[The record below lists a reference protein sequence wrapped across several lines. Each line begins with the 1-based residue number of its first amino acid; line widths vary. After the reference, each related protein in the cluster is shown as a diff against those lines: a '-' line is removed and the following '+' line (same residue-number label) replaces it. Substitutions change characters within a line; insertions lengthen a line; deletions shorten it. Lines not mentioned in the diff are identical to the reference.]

1 MLARQPFCAAVGL
14 TLCISALHPCSSESR
29 LSAGSR
35 HSDVFSAQRLD
46 DEVPRLMS
54 DRHIPGM
61 SVCVIRNGAV
71 KWHRG
76 LGVRDVNTGQRVD
89 GETVFPAAS
98 LTKPVFAYA
107 VLKMCDEGL
116 LDLDTPLVE
125 YAPAAYIEE
134 NFLRHSMDEPGFKR
148 EWFEAIT
155 ARMALSHS
163 SGLQHFGLK
172 HPVELLFEPGTKF
185 HYSSNGIE
193 YLRYVVEHIKGAR
206 VDDIVDEYVFAPLS
220 MAHSSLGWRE
230 EHEANSAADHD
241 QYGRTA
247 GSAGKFIEPT
257 AQAGLYTNAV
267 DYAEFLLAVLNGT
280 GLKTETHTQMMRP
293 HIQCH
298 PDVPN
303 VYWGLGFGIETH
315 GGDKGIWHF
324 GDGGSFTSY
333 CYMNLNSRS
342 GFAYFV
348 NGHYGLTV
356 LDEIFA
362 LTCPGEHPALNL
374 IIGDWSFR
382 DDYLSPAMTFK
393 CKYFNGDVDDALTY
407 YREVSS
413 DDERGKQF
421 IDEDRLLRWACGFVK
436 SDRIEDA
443 MRILQL
449 ALDAYYADRSTS
461 CNELLRE
468 YADHAAPDSAIEYL
482 KAAGSIVNDTKLS
495 WSADLYVA
503 QSRPINPGRRTLES
517 LVGSYPPFDIEL
529 EGAGLSFGRKG
540 VGKAE
545 VVWLDEDTFI
555 LEEAEGVW
563 LDLVKENDSV
573 VALRISAG
581 RSRPTVYLREK

>member
-1 MLARQPFCAAVGL
+1 MRARQPFYAAVGL
-14 TLCISALHPCSSESR
+14 TLCISALPPCASESR
-29 LSAGSR
+29 SSAGSR
-35 HSDVFSAQRLD
+35 HSYVFSAQRLD
-46 DEVPRLMS
+46 DEVRRLMVA
-54 DRHIPGM
+54 RHMPGM
-61 SVCVIRNGAV
+61 SVCVIRDGAV
-71 KWHRG
+71 EWHRG
-76 LGVRDVNTGQRVD
+76 LGVKDVDTGQRVD
-89 GETVFPAAS
+89 EETVFPAAS

-134 NFLRHSMDEPGFKR
+134 TFLRHSMDEPGFKR

-172 HPVELLFEPGTKF
+172 HPVELLFEPGTEF
-185 HYSSNGIE
+185 QYSSNGIE
-193 YLRYVVEHIKGAR
+193 YLRHVVEHIKGAR

-220 MAHSSLGWRE
+220 MEHSSLGWRA

-241 QYGRTA
+241 RYGRTS
-247 GSAGKFIEPT
+247 GSAGRFVEPT
-257 AQAGLYTNAV
+257 AQAGLYTNAA
-267 DYAEFLLAVLNGT
+267 DYAEFLSAVVNGA
-280 GLKTETHTQMMRP
+280 GLKSETHAQMMRP

-303 VYWGLGFGIETH
+303 VHWGLGFGIETPA
-315 GGDKGIWHF
+315 GNKGIWHF

-333 CYMNLNSRS
+333 CYMDLNSKS
-342 GFAYFV
+342 GFVYFV
-348 NGHYGLTV
+348 NGHYGLTI

-362 LTCPGEHPALNL
+362 LTCPGEHPALDL

-382 DDYLSPAMTFK
+382 DDYLSPAMAFK

-413 DDERGKQF
+413 DHEKGVRF

-443 MRILQL
+443 VRILQL
-449 ALDAYYADRSTS
+449 ALEAYYADRSTS
-461 CNELLRE
+461 CKALLRE
-468 YADHAAPDSAIEYL
+468 YADHPAPDSAVEYL
-482 KAAGSIVNDTKLS
+482 KASSSIINDTKLS
-495 WSADLYVA
+495 WSVDLYVA
-503 QSRPINPGRRTLES
+503 RSRPIKPGRPTLES
-517 LVGSYPPFDIEL
+517 LVGSYPPFEIDL
-529 EGAGLSFGRKG
+529 EGAGLSLGREG
-540 VGKAE
+540 AGRAE
-545 VVWLDEDTFI
+545 VIWLDEDTFI
-555 LEEAEGVW
+555 LEDVEGVW
-563 LDLVKENDSV
+563 IDFVKENDSV

-581 RSRPTVYLREK
+581 GSRSTVYQREK